1 MNKTMQVLRAE
12 HLALR
17 GVADDHRY
25 ADLQRRRLVFA
36 APPVGGTNLLLGDQT
51 WI

>member
-1 MNKTMQVLRAE
+1 MSKSMQALHEE

-25 ADLQRRRLVFA
+25 ADLQRRILAFA
-36 APPVGGTNLLLGDQT
+36 APPMGGL
-51 WI
+51 